1 MAQMIRKMEV
11 SELEEAPVQRP
22 TLASRI
28 ADAAAAQLLI
38 FDELPEDERPRK
50 GERVLLVG
58 IVWGGKTL
66 VELEQVGNGDD
77 LSVSRLFD
85 LPASTLPKNFHLVK
99 HSQGGHVVTLPDDLH
114 AEVHGNRR
122 VFPLAARG
130 SRVEAPFRGHAYP
143 IGDDD
148 RIVAQITPSL
158 TLISRYVRAER
169 ARPKPLLR
177 RLDVR
182 FASTLLLALLALAV
196 FFGMVSRVPL
206 TDRDVRPQDPE
217 RFTRYQVRPP
227 EQAPEPP
234 RAKEAQGAKEG
245 DKSSGEEG
253 KLGKPEAKKEAAPS
267 RPGTARIDP
276 NKKAKD
282 LAKVKKLGLI
292 AALSKMGVAG
302 GPSGNV
308 LGPSGLGAGINPSL
322 GGTRARSGPG
332 DAYGVGGLGTRGAG
346 GGGGGNA
353 LGIGGLGTKGAGH
366 GRGGYGDVDLGGR
379 GKDETV
385 FVPGRTTVV
394 GGLSRDVINRVI
406 QKHYNEIKYCY
417 EKELTRDPALYGK
430 VTVLFLIDGAGRIGE
445 ALVQQ
450 STMSSEP
457 VESCMINRVRRWVFP
472 APQGGGTVQV
482 TYPYVFKSSGQ

>member
-1 MAQMIRKMEV
+1 MEMAQTMRKVEV
-11 SELEEAPVQRP
+11 SELEEARVQRP

-85 LPASTLPKNFHLVK
+85 LPASTLPKNFYLVK
-99 HSQGGHVVTLPDDLH
+99 HSRGGHVVTLPDELC
-114 AEVHGNRR
+114 AEVHGNHR

-130 SRVEAPFRGHAYP
+130 RRVEAPFRGHAYS

-177 RLDVR
+177 RIDVR

-196 FFGMVSRVPL
+196 FFGMVSRVPRS
-206 TDRDVRPQDPE
+206 DRDVRPQDPE

-227 EQAPEPP
+227 EKAPERP
-234 RAKEAQGAKEG
+234 RAKEPQGAKEG

-267 RPGTARIDP
+267 RPGTAKIDP

-308 LGPSGLGAGINPSL
+308 LGPSGLGAGFNPSL
-322 GGTRARSGPG
+322 GGTRGR
-332 DAYGVGGLGTRGAG
+332 AG
-346 GGGGGNA
+346 GGDA
-353 LGIGGLGTKGAGH
+353 
-366 GRGGYGDVDLGGR
+366 
-379 GKDETV
+379 
-385 FVPGRTTVV
+385 
-394 GGLSRDVINRVI
+394 
-406 QKHYNEIKYCY
+406 
-417 EKELTRDPALYGK
+417 
-430 VTVLFLIDGAGRIGE
+430 
-445 ALVQQ
+445 
-450 STMSSEP
+450 
-457 VESCMINRVRRWVFP
+457 
-472 APQGGGTVQV
+472 
-482 TYPYVFKSSGQ
+482 

>member
-1 MAQMIRKMEV
+1 MAQTMRRVEV
-11 SELEEAPVQRP
+11 SELEEERVQRP

-28 ADAAAAQLLI
+28 ADAAAARLLI

-130 SRVEAPFRGHAYP
+130 RRVEAPFRGHAYP

-169 ARPKPLLR
+169 ARAKPLLR

-196 FFGMVSRVPL
+196 FFGMVSRVPRM
-206 TDRDVRPQDPE
+206 DRDVRPQDPE

-227 EQAPEPP
+227 EKVPEPS
-234 RAKEAQGAKEG
+234 RAKEPQGAKEG
-245 DKSSGEEG
+245 DKRSGEEG

-267 RPGTARIDP
+267 RPGTARVDP
-276 NKKAKD
+276 SKKAKD

-292 AALSKMGVAG
+292 AALSKMGWAQG
-302 GPSGNV
+302 ST
-308 LGPSGLGAGINPSL
+308 L
-322 GGTRARSGPG
+322 RSG
-332 DAYGVGGLGTRGAG
+332 
-346 GGGGGNA
+346 
-353 LGIGGLGTKGAGH
+353 
-366 GRGGYGDVDLGGR
+366 
-379 GKDETV
+379 
-385 FVPGRTTVV
+385 VPGR
-394 GGLSRDVINRVI
+394 NPAPA
-406 QKHYNEIKYCY
+406 
-417 EKELTRDPALYGK
+417 TRTAW
-430 VTVLFLIDGAGRIGE
+430 AASGRAVAAGE
-445 ALVQQ
+445 AEETRSASEAWAPRALVTAGAATAT
-450 STMSSEP
+450 STWADAEKTRP
-457 VESCMINRVRRWVFP
+457 CSCRVGPPWWADSP
-472 APQGGGTVQV
+472 GT
-482 TYPYVFKSSGQ
+482 